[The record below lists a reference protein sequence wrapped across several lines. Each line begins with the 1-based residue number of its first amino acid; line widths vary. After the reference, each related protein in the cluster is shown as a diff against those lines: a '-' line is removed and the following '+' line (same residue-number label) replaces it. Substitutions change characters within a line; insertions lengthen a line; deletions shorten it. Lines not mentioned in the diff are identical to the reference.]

1 MFGKGK
7 KKKAEFKST
16 EPTEEMIK
24 GAEEPTEEVIEEET
38 PEAEQVEEEAEEEE
52 EVEEDEDETDEEKE
66 LKKKLDELK
75 KKKQEKKAQEPKV
88 LIRERAVPVE
98 SMFNNLSDRIEG
110 IELYIAQLDSFLRN
124 KLKVGK

>member
-7 KKKAEFKST
+7 KKKDEFKLT
-16 EPTEEMIK
+16 EPTEEIVK
-24 GAEEPTEEVIEEET
+24 EVEEPVEEVIEEEL
-38 PEAEQVEEEAEEEE
+38 PEVEQVEEESEEEE
-52 EVEEDEDETDEEKE
+52 EVKEGEDETDEEKE
-66 LKKKLDELK
+66 LKKQLEEIK
-75 KKKQEKKAQEPKV
+75 KKKQEKKVQEPKI